1 MQGLAFGTADIVEA
15 MRAKGVGV
23 SALVA
28 TGGLASNPVYLQEH
42 ANATGCPV
50 YLLQEADAM
59 VLGSAMVRARVLV
72 CVSVVAMFM
81 FRRTGP
87 ATTRTMSSASHPVS
101 HSLSL
106 TRALGAPWSE
116 AGFF

>member
-1 MQGLAFGTADIVEA
+1 

-23 SALVA
+23 CALVA
-28 TGGLASNPVYLQEH
+28 TGGLVSNPVYLQEH

-81 FRRTGP
+81 FRRTAP
-87 ATTRTMSSASHPVS
+87 QRRPPCLLLLI
-101 HSLSL
+101 LS
-106 TRALGAPWSE
+106 RIP
-116 AGFF
+116 

>member
-59 VLGSAMVRARVLV
+59 VLGSAMVRARVLA
-72 CVSVVAMFM
+72 CVSVV
-81 FRRTGP
+81 T
-87 ATTRTMSSASHPVS
+87 
-101 HSLSL
+101 L
-106 TRALGAPWSE
+106 W
-116 AGFF
+116 